1 MAKRVDLNGVDTWY
15 DERGT
20 GEPLVLLH
28 GGLVG
33 ANAFEAM
40 APHLEDRFRLY
51 VPERRGHGHTPDQPG
66 PITFDL
72 MADDT
77 ITFIETVVGG
87 PVFLAGH
94 SDGGILT
101 LLIAQRR
108 PDLVRKAVPI
118 SASMH
123 HDVVLGLSDMSV
135 ENVVEWMGD
144 DYAATSPDGRDHLP
158 KFAAKVLRMWRE
170 EPELHPSDLT
180 DISVPTLIM
189 AADDDAITFEHTT
202 GLFEAIPG
210 AQLAIVPGT
219 SHALIDEKP
228 ALVAQLLADFLTNDP
243 IETRIPVRRR
253 KD

>member
-1 MAKRVDLNGVDTWY
+1 MPTRVDLNGVDTWY
-15 DERGT
+15 DERGD

-28 GGLVG
+28 GGLMG
-33 ANAFEAM
+33 ADAFDAM
-40 APHLEDRFRLY
+40 VPYLEDRFRLY
-51 VPERRGHGHTPDQPG
+51 LPERRGHGHTPDQPG

-77 ITFIETVVGG
+77 IAFIETVIGG
-87 PVFLAGH
+87 PVSLAGH
-94 SDGGILT
+94 SDGAILT

-108 PDLVRKAVPI
+108 PDLVRKAFPI

-123 HDVVLGLSDMSV
+123 HDVVLGLDEMSV
-135 ENVVEWMGD
+135 ESVVEWLGD
-144 DYAATSPDGRDHLP
+144 DYAAVSPDGRDHLP
-158 KFAAKVLRMWRE
+158 EFAGKVLRMWRE
-170 EPELHPSDLT
+170 EPQLRPADLA
-180 DISVPTLIM
+180 DITVPTLIL

-219 SHALIDEKP
+219 SHALISEKP
-228 ALVAQLLADFLTNDP
+228 ALVSQLLADFLTNDP

-253 KD
+253 KG